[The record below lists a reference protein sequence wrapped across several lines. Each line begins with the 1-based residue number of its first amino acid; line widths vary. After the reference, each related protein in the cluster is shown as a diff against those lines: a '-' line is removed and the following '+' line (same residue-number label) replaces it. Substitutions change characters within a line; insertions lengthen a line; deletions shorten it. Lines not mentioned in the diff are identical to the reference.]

1 LSANYLARHLGFSTK
16 LSVAIVIAEYDARE
30 WLCFKQIKIRHKR
43 NKLEGMV
50 LNGKQK

>member
-1 LSANYLARHLGFSTK
+1 MSANYLARPLGFSTK

-30 WLCFKQIKIRHKR
+30 WLYLEQFKIRHKR
-43 NKLEGMV
+43 DQVESMA